1 MQIKYNFNSKRYA
14 ISHLSKFGF
23 LHQKDI
29 ESPLNKNH
37 KNHDIL
43 SIIQSKKREYNSYLA
58 VIVNEDTSN
67 KPSYKQS
74 SLL

>member
-29 ESPLNKNH
+29 ELSLNKKLQKSQHLVYNTT
-37 KNHDIL
+37 KNRG
-43 SIIQSKKREYNSYLA
+43 IQLLF
-58 VIVNEDTSN
+58 
-67 KPSYKQS
+67 
-74 SLL
+74 SLHFQ